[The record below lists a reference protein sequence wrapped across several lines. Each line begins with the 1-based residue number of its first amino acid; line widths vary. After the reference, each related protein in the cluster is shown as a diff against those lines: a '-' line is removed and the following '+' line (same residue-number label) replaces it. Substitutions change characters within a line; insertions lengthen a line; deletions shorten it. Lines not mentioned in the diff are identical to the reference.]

1 MFAEE
6 RRQAILAILA
16 GENRVEVAEL
26 ATRFDVSVDTVRRDL
41 RALASTGVFR
51 KTHGGAVSMNV
62 GSLDWNARAGI
73 QHEAKERIGKAA
85 ARLVSPRE
93 TVVLDAGLTVLA
105 LAGHLVSRPLTV
117 ITNSLDVAAQFA
129 NDPGVSLVVTGG
141 DWDPTARYL
150 SGAHALETI
159 GAHRAD
165 WVFLGTC
172 ALHGQAGMTVHHA
185 PDAAMKR
192 AMLAAGL
199 RTVLLADHTKFGSV
213 APHFVGPI
221 DAVQTIVTDKKPQW
235 LANAG
240 PKIVVA

>member
-1 MFAEE
+1 
-6 RRQAILAILA
+6 
-16 GENRVEVAEL
+16 
-26 ATRFDVSVDTVRRDL
+26 
-41 RALASTGVFR
+41 
-51 KTHGGAVSMNV
+51 
-62 GSLDWNARAGI
+62 
-73 QHEAKERIGKAA
+73 
-85 ARLVSPRE
+85 
-93 TVVLDAGLTVLA
+93 
-105 LAGHLVSRPLTV
+105 
-117 ITNSLDVAAQFA
+117 
-129 NDPGVSLVVTGG
+129 VSLVVTGG

-172 ALHGQAGMTVHHA
+172 ALHGQAGMTAHHA

-199 RTVLLADHTKFGSV
+199 RTVLLTDHTKFGTV

-221 DAVQTIVTDKKPQW
+221 DSVQTIVTDKKPQW